1 MLSSLLRPKKKVR
14 RVPEQFTSPA
24 PYGEQSTHAK
34 HGRER
39 AEARYA
45 AADWTE
51 TDDNDEETEEEDHNE
66 GRPEEEQAGHDRL
79 TPQDDE
85 HEDGDEA
92 TPLLPIFS
100 AAHLG
105 RILRNTRHLTK
116 LTVPDAI
123 PVYHLTHM
131 IRMIVLPRS
140 ETTLTWDQLRSP
152 QVSQFLVKPMQQ
164 QIRTAHFSR
173 ATLYA
178 LMANCLQFG
187 KEGQTNPANTGNSRT
202 RAMICELLAIKLLK
216 EYSTRELI
224 DALSYDFY
232 PLQGLHSPEANFGS
246 NSDLHRPKPG
256 ASRISTLEIAIRAQA
271 KRFLAHP
278 AVVQQLEAIWAGTIV
293 FHSAA
298 DQLHRPQPANTPH
311 IQRRY
316 GATDQGIL
324 GAKSTPTPRP
334 NHPSEN
340 DMRSINNIT
349 RRTVTLYDPRDAS
362 LFKLS
367 RLRVPRYRQ
376 FFSTCSL
383 IILLTL
389 FLAVLSQRSTDIT
402 TLEVIFWFWS
412 AGFML
417 DEIVGFNEQGFSL
430 YILSF
435 WNAFDLGILLFLVI
449 FYFMRL
455 YGIFLVDI
463 ESHEDWNSMAY
474 DVLGANAVLLCPRVF
489 SVLDNSRYFSQL
501 LIAFRLMAVDL
512 AAVFV
517 LIIISCSGFF
527 VAFTLSFG
535 NNEENAAGVAYR
547 LFQMFNGYSPAAWEV
562 WPLYNPLGKGILIL
576 FLIVCHFL
584 IITVLITVLTNS
596 VRNSAIGTGCKRKLT
611 LDSSLRLYQMLTK
624 SINSCLP

>member
-1 MLSSLLRPKKKVR
+1 MLSSLLRPKTKVR

-24 PYGEQSTHAK
+24 PDGEQSAPAK
-34 HGRER
+34 HRRER

-45 AADWTE
+45 VADWTE
-51 TDDNDEETEEEDHNE
+51 TDDNDEETEEGDSNGS
-66 GRPEEEQAGHDRL
+66 GREEQQAGHDY
-79 TPQDDE
+79 PGGENGDQ
-85 HEDGDEA
+85 EDGDEGS
-92 TPLLPIFS
+92 PLLPIFS

-105 RILRNTRHLTK
+105 TVLSSTASYLAK
-116 LTVPDAI
+116 LSTPDAI
-123 PVYHLTHM
+123 PVYHLTHA

-140 ETTLTWDQLRSP
+140 ETSLTWDQLRSP

-164 QIRTAHFSR
+164 QIRKAHFSR

-187 KEGQTNPANTGNSRT
+187 KEGQINPANAGNSRT

-232 PLQGLHSPEANFGS
+232 PLQGLNNLEQHLGS
-246 NSDLHRPKPG
+246 NSHSYRPKTG
-256 ASRISTLEIAIRAQA
+256 ASRISTLEIAIRAPA

-298 DQLHRPQPANTPH
+298 DQLHRPQPIATH
-311 IQRRY
+311 SVYWGY
-316 GATDQGIL
+316 GATQDIL
-324 GAKSTPTPRP
+324 PRLKSS
-334 NHPSEN
+334 PSPQVRRN
-340 DMRSINNIT
+340 DLPSIRNPT
-349 RRTVTLYDPRDAS
+349 RRTVTLYDPRYAS

-376 FFSTCSL
+376 FFSTLSL
-383 IILLTL
+383 AALLLL
-389 FLAVLSQRSTDIT
+389 FLAVLSQRATDIT
-402 TLEVIFWFWS
+402 PLEVVFWFWS

-435 WNAFDLGILLFLVI
+435 WNAFDLGILMLLVI
-449 FYFMRL
+449 FYLMRL
-455 YGIFLVDI
+455 YGIFLVDV
-463 ESHEDWNSMAY
+463 ESHKDWNSMAY

-527 VAFTLSFG
+527 VAFTFSFG
-535 NNEENAAGVAYR
+535 NNEEDAAGVAYR
-547 LFQMFNGYSPAAWEV
+547 LFQMFNGYSPAAWEI
-562 WPLYNPLGKGILIL
+562 WELYNPLGKAVLVL

-584 IITVLITVLTNS
+584 IITVLITVLT
-596 VRNSAIGTGCKRKLT
+596 
-611 LDSSLRLYQMLTK
+611 SSWVFIQ
-624 SINSCLP
+624 I

>member
-1 MLSSLLRPKKKVR
+1 
-14 RVPEQFTSPA
+14 
-24 PYGEQSTHAK
+24 
-34 HGRER
+34 
-39 AEARYA
+39 
-45 AADWTE
+45 
-51 TDDNDEETEEEDHNE
+51 
-66 GRPEEEQAGHDRL
+66 
-79 TPQDDE
+79 
-85 HEDGDEA
+85 
-92 TPLLPIFS
+92 
-100 AAHLG
+100 
-105 RILRNTRHLTK
+105 
-116 LTVPDAI
+116 
-123 PVYHLTHM
+123 
-131 IRMIVLPRS
+131 
-140 ETTLTWDQLRSP
+140 
-152 QVSQFLVKPMQQ
+152 
-164 QIRTAHFSR
+164 
-173 ATLYA
+173 
-178 LMANCLQFG
+178 MANCLQFG
-187 KEGQTNPANTGNSRT
+187 KEAQTNPANAGNSRT
-202 RAMICELLAIKLLK
+202 RAMICELLAMKLLK

-232 PLQGLHSPEANFGS
+232 PLQGLQNPDAYFGS
-246 NSDLHRPKPG
+246 NLDPHRPKPG
-256 ASRISTLEIAIRAQA
+256 ASRISTLEIAIRTQA

-298 DQLHRPQPANTPH
+298 DQLHRPQSIAAPH
-311 IQRRY
+311 INRGY
-316 GATDQGIL
+316 GATGQGNL
-324 GAKSTPTPRP
+324 GAKSSQSPQVNISTHSDLQSIR
-334 NHPSEN
+334 NPS
-340 DMRSINNIT
+340 

-383 IILLTL
+383 VILLAL

-474 DVLGANAVLLCPRVF
+474 DVLGASAVLLCPRVF

-535 NNEENAAGVAYR
+535 NNENAAGVAYR

-562 WPLYNPLGKGILIL
+562 WPLYNLLGKAILVV

-596 VRNSAIGTGCKRKLT
+596 VRNNTIRTGSRLILT
-611 LDSSLRLYQMLTK
+611 ANSFLRLSRTLTR
-624 SINSCLP
+624 SINSCLR